1 MSQEKVFRVTTGGGR
16 YFCSRDT
23 VTGTVYST
31 YVVVASALET
41 YDIAAAIASRLIAA
55 GHDAEVCDIS
65 GRPVGPNNDRPSN
78 VAEAELAALWG
89 PEHAR
94 DAQPA
99 KQ

>member
-1 MSQEKVFRVTTGGGR
+1 MGQEKVFRVTTGGGR

-31 YVVVASALET
+31 YVIVASALET
-41 YDIAAAIASRLIAA
+41 YDVAAALASRLIEA

-65 GRPVGPNNDRPSN
+65 GRPVGPGNDRSGN
-78 VAEAELAALWG
+78 VSDKDLTQLWG
-89 PEHAR
+89 PER
-94 DAQPA
+94 TAQPA